1 MKKILIDIN
10 IILDV
15 LNKREDHESAV
26 KIFDLC
32 ERRKIKGYICS
43 HEITTLS
50 YFMEK
55 YKYPKRKREI
65 IIITKLLDI
74 FSTIPITE
82 KILRNALNSAIDDY
96 EDAVI
101 EASAR
106 TEEVDCIVTRN
117 IKDFKKGDII
127 CCNALEAL
135 VFIENRE
142 MKSV

>member
-1 MKKILIDIN
+1 MKKVLIDIN

-15 LNKREDHESAV
+15 LNKREDHESAAR
-26 KIFDLC
+26 IFDLC

-55 YKYPKRKREI
+55 YKYPEEKRKL
-65 IIITKLLDI
+65 IITKLLDI

-82 KILRNALNSAIDDY
+82 KILRNALNSSINDY

-106 TEEVDCIVTRN
+106 AEEVDCIITRN
-117 IKDFKKGDII
+117 IKDFNKDGII

-135 VFIENRE
+135 IFIE
-142 MKSV
+142 

>member
-1 MKKILIDIN
+1 MKKILLDIN
-10 IILDV
+10 ILLDV
-15 LNKREDHESAV
+15 LNKREDHESAA

-55 YKYPKRKREI
+55 YKYPKGKRKL
-65 IIITKLLDI
+65 IITKLLDI
-74 FSTIPITE
+74 FSTIPTTE

-106 TEEVDCIVTRN
+106 SEEVDCIVTRN
-117 IKDFKKGDII
+117 IKDFKKGVII

-135 VFIENRE
+135 VFME
-142 MKSV
+142 K

>member
-1 MKKILIDIN
+1 MKKVLIDIN

-15 LNKREDHESAV
+15 LNKREDHESAA

-32 ERRKIKGYICS
+32 ERRKVKGYICS

-55 YKYPKRKREI
+55 YKYPKEKRKL
-65 IIITKLLDI
+65 IITKLLDL
-74 FSTIPITE
+74 FSTIPTTE
-82 KILRNALNSAIDDY
+82 KILRNALNSSIADY

-117 IKDFKKGDII
+117 IKDFNKGSII

-135 VFIENRE
+135 IFIEQ
-142 MKSV
+142 

>member
-15 LNKREDHESAV
+15 LNKREDHESAA

-50 YFMEK
+50 YFMGK
-55 YKYPKRKREI
+55 YKYPRRKREL
-65 IIITKLLDI
+65 IITKLLDI
-74 FSTIPITE
+74 FSIIPTTE
-82 KILRNALNSAIDDY
+82 KILKNALNSAIDDY

-101 EASAR
+101 EASVR
-106 TEEVDCIVTRN
+106 YEEVDCIVTRN
-117 IKDFKKGDII
+117 IKDFNKGAIV
-127 CCNALEAL
+127 CCNALEVL
-135 VFIENRE
+135 VFIE
-142 MKSV
+142 K